1 MLSII
6 TEIQILN
13 LANVLS
19 EIAEIA
25 LSRQPRLF
33 EPGDLAIYYCG
44 PYFILKEQESSFSL
58 TAKTN

>member
-25 LSRQPRLF
+25 LSRQPRQF

-44 PYFILKEQESSFSL
+44 PFYSQRTGIILQS
-58 TAKTN
+58 